1 VLTPTKTRS
10 SLQPASKMTSPIPSL
25 ATLVDDVFLL
35 IIEQLLDEE
44 DPALVSTSN
53 KHRRTVNEQFPREF
67 SKFN

>member
-1 VLTPTKTRS
+1 
-10 SLQPASKMTSPIPSL
+10 MTSPIPSL